1 MMTKFQK
8 LLENFEACDDARWW
22 VGTKTPQEAWETCI
36 ESEWMFWILRR
47 TSVDKQL
54 LVKLAADMALSIMHL
69 NDDPEVAEAI
79 DAAEAWCE
87 KDSQENRAAI
97 NEKIKK
103 YMAVRKASS
112 REASYVACAAFFVM
126 HVATA
131 PGSYD
136 CVGYLDT
143 ITKWALLAAETVAVV
158 REPIKRDICN
168 LIRARIPTSMFLKL
182 IAKL

>member
-112 REASYVACAAFFVM
+112 REASYVACAALDVM
-126 HVATA
+126 WATITL
-131 PGSYD
+131 GSYD
-136 CVGYLDT
+136 CVRYLEP
-143 ITKWALLAAETVAVV
+143 IAGSALLVAETVAVV
-158 REPIKRDICN
+158 HEPIEHDICD